1 MGWHCSTLT
10 THRNCTGMEEK
21 LLWIPK
27 HFSLTVDSPFHL
39 YPFNLDLQEK
49 SLLLQSGIWMSH
61 LRSHATLILQ
71 WVWDRSEG
79 HSTRQ
84 WEAQVPE
91 QRLNENPRTREQKVK
106 TWQNTLHTNHPRKF
120 TKSVS
125 TEKPLTL
132 LKERERKGG
141 GTSVVGESSQL
152 TPALPW
158 MQRKKI
164 SGAIWG
170 MGGAGTWIW
179 RLILVSLIT
188 LGFIF
193 PS

>member
-49 SLLLQSGIWMSH
+49 SLLLRSGIWMSH

-91 QRLNENPRTREQKVK
+91 QRLNENPRNREQKVK

-132 LKERERKGG
+132 LRERKGG
-141 GTSVVGESSQL
+141 GGPVLLESPPSWLQL
-152 TPALPW
+152 F
-158 MQRKKI
+158 
-164 SGAIWG
+164 
-170 MGGAGTWIW
+170 
-179 RLILVSLIT
+179 
-188 LGFIF
+188 LGCKGKR
-193 PS
+193 